1 MYYLFIIV
9 WQSFFEPNE
18 YICLYKSICH
28 VELLIG
34 TVKSCKINLL
44 FFSSRDFG
52 GKSKFEK
59 YPRSCAK
66 EGFKSPPSNSKI
78 KRITD
83 VAKAMSNKNKIQ
95 NLAQQQCYYEDAEEM
110 QNKET
115 SLGIDK
121 AGTVTIT
128 KDLWSEVQQCL
139 RLMTSVFSQLNN
151 ECNEEK
157 DLAMHCNEGPSQRQP
172 CLKRASVR
180 QRLFDDTNS
189 SPALVPKGKIVEKI
203 FIKKKG
209 SNTTSIELAS
219 RETFLH
225 NETNK
230 ISEIDGLD
238 SACCNRNSCDTSYED
253 YSLSSPSKPMKD
265 ELVSETTKGTHAAS
279 SGIKAS
285 IEKNSCTKF
294 SADLKSSPV
303 STAIDKYRTHT
314 SSYDQPAL
322 QFSSPKR
329 FDGSGVSTKKKR
341 RPRYRLVRRRSS
353 LCKTQGRSAEATSEH
368 ESDPGLSTKTTANAS
383 GKGPVARNKHS
394 FDHCLSDREDFRIP
408 EKTMKTNVLHHRP
421 AAESSPE
428 IDDVILVEAP
438 PKLGRP
444 QAVCSGTTPVQ
455 CSSMCPSAISRNET
469 SVMSGS
475 SGGHCHSSTP
485 RKYGEFKDTAPSANV
500 ARRSGSVET
509 MPSPIKSTSVT
520 ETLASTTVM
529 SNNSLLPSSIA
540 MESHSECSFSQPDIS
555 ISSLAKKDIFKRS
568 TSSDNERNTK
578 SNTRSSKD
586 SDVYERLFPGFPQE
600 RVSFSPADDPP
611 KKGRSKKNE
620 HEIVMLG
627 SDGSSG
633 STLNRNPE
641 VVSYTK
647 PLLEENYDRTK
658 SRSELCATNKK
669 LLCSKSTS
677 MLESSDYLPGKESK
691 IISSRKR
698 NRTKHSSEHFTRLS
712 NEHRHSLQLKITPSR
727 EKHHPYATSTK
738 FPRIPPSHSPSQSSS
753 IRTPALIP
761 PLQGL
766 SIKSPSSPS
775 HKWSTLDRSPMA
787 ICFKEAQQIS
797 DPVVACR
804 TILKF
809 GSDSHPGNKKMSRG
823 EARPRNKVKKATMRT
838 SNITDH
844 RLENNDS
851 RSDCSNGKCL
861 KAFCFNC
868 SMELS

>member
-1 MYYLFIIV
+1 M
-9 WQSFFEPNE
+9 P
-18 YICLYKSICH
+18 
-28 VELLIG
+28 
-34 TVKSCKINLL
+34 
-44 FFSSRDFG
+44 
-52 GKSKFEK
+52 
-59 YPRSCAK
+59 
-66 EGFKSPPSNSKI
+66 
-78 KRITD
+78 
-83 VAKAMSNKNKIQ
+83 
-95 NLAQQQCYYEDAEEM
+95 
-110 QNKET
+110 NKET

-121 AGTVTIT
+121 AGAVTIT

-172 CLKRASVR
+172 CLTRASVR

-209 SNTTSIELAS
+209 SSTTSIELAS

-230 ISEIDGLD
+230 ISEIGGLD
-238 SACCNRNSCDTSYED
+238 SACCNQNSCDTSYED

-265 ELVSETTKGTHAAS
+265 ELIRKTLVSETTKGTHAAS

-285 IEKNSCTKF
+285 IENSCTKF

-303 STAIDKYRTHT
+303 STVTDKYRAHT

-329 FDGSGVSTKKKR
+329 FDESLISTKKKR

-368 ESDPGLSTKTTANAS
+368 ESDPGVSTKTTAS
-383 GKGPVARNKHS
+383 EKGHVARNKHS
-394 FDHCLSDREDFRIP
+394 FDHCHSDREDFHIP
-408 EKTMKTNVLHHRP
+408 EKTMKTNVLHRRP
-421 AAESSPE
+421 AAGSSPE

-444 QAVCSGTTPVQ
+444 QAICSGSTTVQ
-455 CSSMCPSAISRNET
+455 CSSMCPSAISRNKT
-469 SVMSGS
+469 SVTSGS

-485 RKYGEFKDTAPSANV
+485 RKYGEFKETAPSANV

-509 MPSPIKSTSVT
+509 MPSPIKCTSVT

-529 SNNSLLPSSIA
+529 SNSSLLPSSIA
-540 MESHSECSFSQPDIS
+540 TESHSECSFSQPDIS

-586 SDVYERLFPGFPQE
+586 SDVYTERLFLGLPQE
-600 RVSFSPADDPP
+600 RVSFSPADDHLPR
-611 KKGRSKKNE
+611 KGRSKKNE

-641 VVSYTK
+641 VVSHTK

-669 LLCSKSTS
+669 LLGSKSTS
-677 MLESSDYLPGKESK
+677 MLEWSDYLPEKESK

-712 NEHRHSLQLKITPSR
+712 HEHRQSLQLKITPSR

-787 ICFKEAQQIS
+787 MCFKEAQQIS

-809 GSDSHPGNKKMSRG
+809 GSDSHSSNKKMSRG
-823 EARPRNKVKKATMRT
+823 EARPRRNKVKKATMRA